1 MEDLSFLSESDK
13 EIYLNSRKTHNID
26 LCKTMSIFY
35 QNGEYKTIHK
45 YRYYVPNKLDRIYY
59 LPFGALLGI
68 FIDQDKK
75 ILFDSRW
82 FFALFKSLIN
92 HLRMILRLL
101 QKINLED
108 NVIDLNTNIIACEK
122 WFPNYGHIKDELFI
136 CAHFYDTLCDDSYS
150 LLLYYAHSKFKEID
164 YIVNNN
170 YRNSINGFDYKQNIL
185 KINNLILIEHRIV
198 SPMFH
203 SFPKSITDKL
213 MKNVPETNITN
224 KKIFITRT
232 NIINGLQRLLSNF
245 KEIENYFKLQNYLII
260 NPENISYVE
269 FINQIRNAD
278 LIITTWGSALTNII
292 YLKENTKIIIL
303 KSQSYMHESIGLWK
317 KIIDAYN
324 LNVKEIRSINNYIDP
339 LLIE

>member
-1 MEDLSFLSESDK
+1 
-13 EIYLNSRKTHNID
+13 
-26 LCKTMSIFY
+26 
-35 QNGEYKTIHK
+35 
-45 YRYYVPNKLDRIYY
+45 
-59 LPFGALLGI
+59 
-68 FIDQDKK
+68 
-75 ILFDSRW
+75 
-82 FFALFKSLIN
+82 
-92 HLRMILRLL
+92 
-101 QKINLED
+101 
-108 NVIDLNTNIIACEK
+108 
-122 WFPNYGHIKDELFI
+122 
-136 CAHFYDTLCDDSYS
+136 
-150 LLLYYAHSKFKEID
+150 
-164 YIVNNN
+164 
-170 YRNSINGFDYKQNIL
+170 
-185 KINNLILIEHRIV
+185 
-198 SPMFH
+198 
-203 SFPKSITDKL
+203 

-232 NIINGLQRLLSNF
+232 NTINGLQRLLSNF

-303 KSQSYMHESIGLWK
+303 KSQSYKDEDIRLWK